1 MKIKYLGHSCFLLSD
16 GEKSLL
22 IDPYKD
28 GSVNGLRPL
37 RVIASKVICT
47 HDHADHSGVECA
59 TILQPAEFDIQE
71 IPSWH
76 DNQGGALRGPN
87 TMFVITMGGLRI
99 AHLGDL
105 GCVLNDEQRAK
116 LANLDVLMIPVGGH
130 FTINAFQAAGIV
142 HELQPKLAIPMH
154 YRGDDYGYDVLAKVD
169 DFIRLSSNV
178 ENCGNE
184 IDPAE
189 HSGVVVMDFE
199 R

>member
-1 MKIKYLGHSCFLLSD
+1 MKIKYLGHACFLLTD
-16 GEKSLL
+16 ENKSLL

-28 GSVNGLRPL
+28 GSVNGLRPI
-37 RVIASKVICT
+37 RVIANKVICT

-59 TILQPAEFDIQE
+59 TILQPEEFDVQE
-71 IPSWH
+71 IASWH
-76 DNQGGALRGPN
+76 DNQHGALRGPN
-87 TMFVITMGGLRI
+87 KIFVITMGGLRI
-99 AHLGDL
+99 AHIGDL
-105 GCVLNDEQRAK
+105 GCMLDDAQRAQ

-130 FTINAFQAAGIV
+130 FTINATQASIIM
-142 HELQPKLAIPMH
+142 HELQPKLTIPMH

-169 DFIRLSSNV
+169 DFLRIFPDAER
-178 ENCGNE
+178 CPNE